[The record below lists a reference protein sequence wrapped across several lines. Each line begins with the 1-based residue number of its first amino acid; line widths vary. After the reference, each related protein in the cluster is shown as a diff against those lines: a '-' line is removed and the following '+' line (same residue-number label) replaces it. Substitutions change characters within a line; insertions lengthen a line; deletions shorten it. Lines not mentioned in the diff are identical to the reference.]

1 MITADEDDGATTY
14 ESPKSVPY
22 LPGALPLLGH
32 TVLMARNLD
41 NFQDW
46 LVEQSVARN
55 GEPFILKQPGKNDWL
70 FSARPE
76 DFEQILKN
84 HFDTF
89 IKGPQ
94 VRELLDDFMGENIV
108 VINGERW
115 KFQRKALVNL
125 FRARSLRDHMTPIV
139 QKCALALQR
148 VFAQAAEK
156 GEVMD
161 VHHIMGRFALETF
174 AEIEFGSKLG
184 LLEAGGEH
192 AFETAINDANHISL
206 ERFAVP
212 MWVWKLKR
220 WLNVGSERRLRE
232 NMEVITGFVMDNISD
247 AMKRQ
252 KLSDEVHGQRVL
264 PSDVFN
270 ISLAGVLAG
279 KDTTGDA
286 MSWLM
291 HLLHENPRVE
301 KKLRAVLLAKVP
313 NLAKAENYVPSMEE
327 LDIITY
333 LEATIRESLRLKP
346 PAPCVT
352 QHCTQDTVFPN
363 GTSIRKGTDTTM
375 LYHAS
380 ALLPSVWGPDAT
392 EFKPERFLDE
402 NDKLID
408 LPPFKF
414 IAFSAGP
421 RKCVGQKLAM
431 IEMKV
436 VTACLVQ
443 QTGKV
448 LQDLDAEWGTYVVAI
463 EGVARAVEAL
473 GPTDSR
479 REAVRFLMS
488 ISGEIGVQLT
498 SIRSKLV
505 KDVCEQLLR
514 IVKETGTDFQ
524 ELANALLPQIVQ
536 TARNSSF
543 AVRQPGARLLGK
555 VSEMVRY
562 DLSLMKKIFLQFTQ
576 EKVRILLLDQLMI
589 IFVFWSD
596 DEVEMWDSDVLEM
609 IRRGLEDQSDKV
621 RKTARETLT
630 RFLTRC

>member
-436 VTACLVQ
+436 VTACL
-443 QTGKV
+443 
-448 LQDLDAEWGTYVVAI
+448 
-463 EGVARAVEAL
+463 
-473 GPTDSR
+473 
-479 REAVRFLMS
+479 
-488 ISGEIGVQLT
+488 GEIGVQLT

>member
-232 NMEVITGFVMDNISD
+232 NMEVITGFVMDNISG

-313 NLAKAENYVPSMEE
+313 NLAKAENYVPSMED

-408 LPPFKF
+408 LPPLKF

-421 RKCVGQKLAM
+421 RKCVGRKLAM

-436 VTACLVQ
+436 VTACL
-443 QTGKV
+443 
-448 LQDLDAEWGTYVVAI
+448 
-463 EGVARAVEAL
+463 
-473 GPTDSR
+473 
-479 REAVRFLMS
+479 
-488 ISGEIGVQLT
+488 GEIGVQLT

-596 DEVEMWDSDVLEM
+596 DEMEMWDSDVLEM